1 MRIPIFSKGPW
12 LAAAVTIAVA
22 AALLFAHQAAADT
35 GAGPPGAPAN
45 TLAHLIVPEDGDP
58 RIRVSWDAPGAP
70 VSGYTVARADGRN
83 FQAAG
88 TAATFSDHSVEPGT
102 GYSYSV
108 TAHNAQGTGAPS
120 AVASASVPPAPSMP
134 AGLSAS
140 LEDPSPSDQTAT
152 VNLSWT
158 PATVP
163 EADACKTAYPVDGYT
178 VHRHDGAVEEEL
190 AELDADAT
198 SFTDAGA
205 AFGTSYTYR
214 VSAQSAVGPGE
225 TAEINAKTPHRPV
238 GVPKELTVNISNL
251 DAFDGSITLEW
262 QPPGEGP
269 EVTGYRI
276 TRRAGDEGPAVL
288 AERHEGT
295 SYADDSVSA
304 AVPYSYTVAA
314 RSADNVSA
322 DTPAV
327 SLEVPAAVT
336 DLTAAVVNGQVQLA
350 WNPDQTGREVIYR
363 VQRRKGD
370 EEWRDLEGASG
381 LVLAASHTDTAAE
394 PDAVHTYRVQTR
406 TAGIGGS
413 AWTES
418 GPVTIVSLPGAP
430 GSVTAQADGNDNVI
444 TWDAPESAFI
454 DGYRVRHRTGEAQW
468 HVLAEGI
475 TGANHRHTGT
485 QADVT
490 HHYGVQAYNAA
501 GDGPWSRTASTGRV
515 TPPLAPGALSAAVD
529 GNDILLTWE
538 RPPTV
543 HVDSYTVRREAGG
556 ESTLTTLPGSATSH
570 RLTGAPGNT
579 LHRFTVKAENS
590 GGQSPW
596 SGPAEITRVLAPP
609 PPIGVKAEAGDLNI
623 VVSWTAVAGP
633 LDGYQVRRRSAD
645 QEEWSA
651 AEIGAGLTSFTHVGS
666 REGVTYEYQV
676 RAHNQAG
683 PGPWS
688 EPAQAVRLLAPGAPT
703 GLTATVSGSSITLS
717 WTAPAPG
724 IVDSY
729 EVEYGPDSSDE
740 TRTASIEAPAATFEH
755 LGAPGDTTHRYRVR
769 SRNQAGPGPWTGYV
783 RAMRVILPRPPTG
796 VSAVISNED
805 ILISWTRPSGGIIDG
820 YQVELRQL
828 ERQDWVRAE
837 MDAGT
842 TSYTHSGPTP
852 GITHEYRVRSVNAGG
867 VSDWTSPVTATRH
880 TGPLPPDSIIY
891 QVRNNSRLRV
901 AWTESA
907 SPGVT
912 GYTFRQRK
920 NGGEW
925 AETDLPAN
933 RRGIITKYDSGDRLH
948 EYQVRA
954 VRNEATGRW
963 SDTLRLDFTIP
974 TGTVPNVRVNLEQ
987 VTGTRLHWDHPQE
1000 GAPPRYEIYR
1010 LERDQNGAAGPAV
1023 SRHVD
1028 GSRTTMLFD
1037 TGIDGKAYD
1046 FWVIAVNPIHERGPF
1061 DENSPSRIT
1070 IPGKE
1075 NFGNMAPTWINLR
1088 MLDNDTAV
1096 LTWATPRKNAGQI
1109 NGYRIYRKTLVP
1121 GNTSRIDQGAQ
1132 NVLVVN
1138 TGNTLTK
1145 YTDDDMTP
1153 GVQYVY
1159 GVAARRDSYSSGIS
1173 LPSPYAYAKAW
1184 AADDGE

>member
-12 LAAAVTIAVA
+12 LSAAVTIAVA
-22 AALLFAHQAAADT
+22 AALLFAHQGAANA
-35 GAGPPGAPAN
+35 GIGPPGAPAN
-45 TLAHLIVPEDGDP
+45 PLAHLIVPEGGDP

-70 VSGYTVARADGRN
+70 VSGYTVARADGTS

-88 TAATFSDHSVEPGT
+88 TVTTYSDHAVEPGT
-102 GYSYSV
+102 SYTYTV
-108 TAHNAQGTGAPS
+108 TAQNEQGSSPASET
-120 AVASASVPPAPSMP
+120 ASAGVPPAPSMP
-134 AGLSAS
+134 SGLSAS

-163 EADACKTAYPVDGYT
+163 EAAACKTAYPVDGYT
-178 VHRHDGAVEEEL
+178 LHRHDGAVEEEL

-225 TAEINAKTPHRPV
+225 TAEINAKTPPRPV
-238 GVPKELTVNISNL
+238 GVPKELTVNTSNL
-251 DAFDGSITLEW
+251 DAFDDSITLEW

-276 TRRAGDEGPAVL
+276 TRRAGGEGPAVL
-288 AERHEGT
+288 AERHERT
-295 SYADDSVSA
+295 SYVDDSVSA

-370 EEWRDLEGASG
+370 EEWRDLEGTSG

-394 PDAVHTYRVQTR
+394 PDTVHTYRVQTR

-454 DGYRVRHRTGEAQW
+454 DGYRVRHRTGEAEW
-468 HVLAEGI
+468 RVLAESI
-475 TGANHRHTGT
+475 TGASHRHTGT

-501 GDGPWSRTASTGRV
+501 GDGPWSKNASAGRV

-543 HVDSYTVRREAGG
+543 HVDSYTVRHEAGG

-570 RLTGAPGNT
+570 RLADAPGNT
-579 LHRFTVKAENS
+579 LHRFTVRAENS

-596 SGPAEITRVLAPP
+596 SEPAEITRALAPP
-609 PPIGVKAEAGDLNI
+609 TPADVTAEAGDLNI

-633 LDGYQVRRRSAD
+633 LDGYQLRYRSAD

-651 AEIGAGLTSFTHVGS
+651 AETGAGLSSFTHEGS

-729 EVEYGPDSSDE
+729 DVEYGPDGSEE

-783 RAMRVILPRPPTG
+783 RAMRVIPPKPPAG
-796 VSAVISNED
+796 VGAVISNED
-805 ILISWTRPSGGIIDG
+805 ILVSWTRPSGGIIDR
-820 YQVELRQL
+820 YQVERRQL

-837 MDAGT
+837 VDAGT
-842 TSYTHSGPTP
+842 TSYTHVGPTP
-852 GITHEYRVRSVNAGG
+852 GVTHEYRVRSVNAGG
-867 VSDWTSPVTATRH
+867 VSDWTDPVTGTWHRGAAPPSRIFAT
-880 TGPLPPDSIIY
+880 GLGNQVLLQWLPS
-891 QVRNNSRLRV
+891 V
-901 AWTESA
+901 TE
-907 SPGVT
+907 GVT
-912 GYTFRQRK
+912 GYDLRYRID
-920 NGGEW
+920 GGAWTPGPE
-925 AETDLPAN
+925 ETN
-933 RRGIITKYDSGDRLH
+933 RRVHLAGWSEDEAYH
-948 EYQVRA
+948 EYAVRA
-954 VRNEATGRW
+954 VIGGEKGDW
-963 SDTLRLDFTIP
+963 SAVQRVVIERPGPAPELRANRE
-974 TGTVPNVRVNLEQ
+974 GAAGV
-987 VTGTRLHWDHPQE
+987 RLHWDMPGSGPPALFIIEGRTGNRDYRRIASVNGYATTYRVHRQLPGTTYDYRVLAQNHVRIKGPHDEDNVRPVTIPEEPQQFSRVP
-1000 GAPPRYEIYR
+1000 GR
-1010 LERDQNGAAGPAV
+1010 LELEM
-1023 SRHVD
+1023 VD
-1028 GSRTTMLFD
+1028 PGTVRLSW
-1037 TGIDGKAYD
+1037 KA
-1046 FWVIAVNPIHERGPF
+1046 PEQG
-1061 DENSPSRIT
+1061 
-1070 IPGKE
+1070 
-1075 NFGNMAPTWINLR
+1075 
-1088 MLDNDTAV
+1088 
-1096 LTWATPRKNAGQI
+1096 AGQVTS
-1109 NGYRIYRKTLVP
+1109 YRVYRREAAES
-1121 GNTSRIDQGAQ
+1121 GRIGDSFSH
-1132 NVLVVN
+1132 VLVRQ
-1138 TGNTLTK
+1138 TGNTDTRR
-1145 YTDDDMTP
+1145 TDAAVEP
-1153 GVQYVY
+1153 GVAYEY
-1159 GVAARRDSYSSGIS
+1159 AVAAYREGYPHPLSDIS
-1173 LPSPYAYAKAW
+1173 QPVYATPW
-1184 AADDGE
+1184 